1 MESEQKLSGSE
12 ISELQDRWRSEVGQK
27 VKRALLR
34 ALRAHQLDWPELLKE
49 LPTVS
54 VPAPYPDVLDDLR
67 GLCLLKESLD
77 GVSLTFSDLSYS
89 AFHSCSMKKVRLQGS
104 KLSWA
109 SFDRSN
115 LSQADLL
122 QVVADHAVFDDCK
135 LAGSM
140 MMTGNY
146 RDGSFKNADL
156 RKCVLNGCDFT
167 GSELSNVRLLAAET
181 FNIKV
186 PASFDLSFHLKGL
199 NSPEF

>member
-1 MESEQKLSGSE
+1 MESEQKLSCSE

-27 VKRALLR
+27 VKQALLG
-34 ALRAHQLDWPELLKE
+34 ALRAHQLDWPELLKD
-49 LPTVS
+49 LPAVS

-67 GLCLLKESLD
+67 GLCVLKESLD

-89 AFHSCSMKKVRLQGS
+89 TFHSCSMKRVSLQGA

-109 SFDRSN
+109 SFEKSN
-115 LSQADLL
+115 LLQSDLL

-146 RDGSFKNADL
+146 REGSFKNADL

-167 GSELSNVRLLAAET
+167 GSELSNVRLQAAEV
-181 FNIKV
+181 FNVKV
-186 PASFDLSFHLKGL
+186 PASFNLSLHLRGL
-199 NSPEF
+199 NSLEP

>member
-12 ISELQDRWRSEVGQK
+12 ISELHDRWRSEVGQK
-27 VKRALLR
+27 VKRALLG

-186 PASFDLSFHLKGL
+186 PASFDLSFHLEGL
-199 NSPEF
+199 NSPEL